1 MLHLYD
7 KIKSTSLLAF
17 AAAGGAIFAPIAIAD
32 TACNAADGYGASVA
46 AYVTE
51 AAACIEASS
60 AIRADFAEELL
71 ERTNR
76 DRAAVG
82 LSPLVQRDSLNMAAQ
97 AHAIDMA
104 ARDYA
109 DHVDKEG
116 RDHLFRIRAFDR
128 SVLVGATGANV
139 LITETGADAGDIY
152 VAMQEDDF
160 NAENL
165 VRDGFTDVG
174 IAVVKDGG
182 QAYTVMVFAQVEGE
196 LNEKLPLTLAGTSPI
211 RATLIKSDRETV
223 GWGLTDQV
231 SGELLAKGKTQRLR
245 AARLGKSDAAALDLV
260 VTAGTD
266 QMILKG
272 PLVSAQ

>member
-7 KIKSTSLLAF
+7 KLKSASLLAF
-17 AAAGGAIFAPIAIAD
+17 AAAGGALLSPMAMAD
-32 TACNAADGYGASVA
+32 TPCNAADGYGLSVA

-51 AAACIEASS
+51 ASACIEASTT
-60 AIRADFAEELL
+60 IRHDFVEELL

-76 DRAAVG
+76 DRAAAG

-104 ARDYA
+104 TRDYA
-109 DHVDKEG
+109 DHTDKEG

-152 VAMQEDDF
+152 VAMQEDSF
-160 NAENL
+160 NADNL

-174 IAVVKDGG
+174 VAVVKDDG

-196 LNEKLPLTLAGTSPI
+196 LNEALPLTLAGTSPI
-211 RATLIKSDRETV
+211 RATLTKSGREAI
-223 GWGLTDQV
+223 GWGLTDQA
-231 SGELLAKGKTQRLR
+231 SGEILAKGKTQRVR
-245 AARLGKSDAAALDLV
+245 ATRLGGTQAAALDLV
-260 VTAGTD
+260 VTVGTD
-266 QMILKG
+266 HMILKG

>member
-7 KIKSTSLLAF
+7 KVKSSSLLAI
-17 AAAGGAIFAPIAIAD
+17 AAAGTVFFAPMAIAD
-32 TACNAADGYGASVA
+32 TSCYAADGYGASVA

-51 AAACIEASS
+51 ASACIEASG
-60 AIRADFAEELL
+60 AIRGDFVEELL
-71 ERTNR
+71 ARTNR
-76 DRAAVG
+76 DRAVVG

-109 DHVDKEG
+109 DHADKEG

-128 SVLVGATGANV
+128 SVLVGSTGANV

-152 VAMQEDDF
+152 VAMQEDSY
-160 NAENL
+160 NADNL

-196 LNEKLPLTLAGTSPI
+196 LNEALPLTLAGVSPI
-211 RATLIKSDRETV
+211 RATLAKGNRETI
-223 GWGLTDQV
+223 GWGLTDQA
-231 SGELLAKGKTQRLR
+231 SGEVLAKGKAQRVR
-245 AARLGKSDAAALDLV
+245 ATRLGATQAAALDLV